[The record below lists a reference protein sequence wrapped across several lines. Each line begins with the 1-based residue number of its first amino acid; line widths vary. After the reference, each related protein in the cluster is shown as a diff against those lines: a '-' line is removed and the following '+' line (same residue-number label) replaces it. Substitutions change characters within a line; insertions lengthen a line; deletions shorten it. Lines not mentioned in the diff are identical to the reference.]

1 LAVLQRTVGAS
12 SHDLLVTNR
21 ASAAGATH
29 EEITTMS
36 THFETSTD
44 HITTTDTTTTE
55 RRTRSRRGRFARLA
69 RILAVPAAALTF
81 AAVQTPLPANAAS
94 SVVGSA
100 SASVGCLKSGNTE
113 WMVIDGS
120 AIQGSGYS
128 SQYVT
133 MRAGYY
139 IGKTFYTLPWLSQ
152 PAIVSAN
159 QPMVDAYGHVM
170 SVDGPQFILVSTT
183 SRIANSSG
191 VVTAYVQ
198 AGFWDGHTYEYTGW
212 VAASTYGW
220 NINGYNAATGPAP
233 CRF

>member
-1 LAVLQRTVGAS
+1 MDQHL
-12 SHDLLVTNR
+12 DL
-21 ASAAGATH
+21 
-29 EEITTMS
+29 
-36 THFETSTD
+36 
-44 HITTTDTTTTE
+44 TTTDTNDDTTTGMNE
-55 RRTRSRRGRFARLA
+55 PRRTRGMRARVTRLA
-69 RILAVPAAALTF
+69 RILAVPAAAL
-81 AAVQTPLPANAAS
+81 ALVAVQAPMPANAATS
-94 SVVGSA
+94 AVGSI